1 MNNDLRFPI
10 PEDPKRLFGY
20 FVRGKR
26 QALKIPIRQLAVSL
40 GISASYLRDIEL
52 GNRQAPK
59 SRLAEMART
68 LRISDH
74 EMTGFYI
81 LAVVSRGK
89 KSDDFKICLWPQPL
103 ASEYIHITKETLS
116 DNDTWKGLIDR
127 NDLTSTDHKLHREYL
142 LRSFVTND

>member
-1 MNNDLRFPI
+1 MNSDLRFPI

-26 QALKIPIRQLAVSL
+26 QALKIPIRELAVSL

-59 SRLAEMART
+59 SRLTEMART
-68 LRISDH
+68 LRIPDH
-74 EMTGFYI
+74 EMAGFYV
-81 LAVVSRGK
+81 LAMVSRGK
-89 KSDDFKICLWPQPL
+89 KSDDFKICLGPQPL
-103 ASEYIHITKETLS
+103 ASEYIHITQETSS
-116 DNDTWKGLIDR
+116 DNDTWKGLIDQ
-127 NDLTSTDHKLHREYL
+127 NDLICTDHKFHREYS